1 MYDKLKIKTYAQ
13 LTSNKFFQVQEM
25 TSKNRPQLK
34 PTKPPSGYNIF
45 YQSESKRARD
55 RERARKLYLSRSSCN
70 KPEHEQPAN
79 KTRFIGNKWKNLS
92 QHEQELFYIRGKN
105 ELGIYQVNKSLWT
118 AADKMSCRHGS
129 TAWDDEGESLHD
141 FCHNVV
147 PKDYIGSLKN
157 QSFYQVI
164 EFLR

>member
-1 MYDKLKIKTYAQ
+1 
-13 LTSNKFFQVQEM
+13 M

-34 PTKPPSGYNIF
+34 PSKPSSGYNIF

-55 RERARKLYLSRSSCN
+55 RERARKLYLSCSSCN
-70 KPEHEQPAN
+70 KPEHEKPAN

-92 QHEQELFYIRGKN
+92 QHEQDLFYIRGKN
-105 ELGIYQVNKSLWT
+105 ELDIYQVNKSLWT
-118 AADKMSCRHGS
+118 AADKMSRRLGS
-129 TAWDDEGESLHD
+129 TSWDDEGKSLYD
-141 FCHNVV
+141 FCHNGAT
-147 PKDYIGSLKN
+147 KGHIGSLKN